1 MRHENAYEAKV
12 INKTLC
18 KETWKYKA
26 SLKFPYFFLIYFKN
40 IQNSVME
47 LEPEVVAE
55 VVGEEEEEEKA
66 EFLLNGPGEAG
77 L

>member
-1 MRHENAYEAKV
+1 LRHENAYEAKV
-12 INKTLC
+12 INKTLS

-26 SLKFPYFFLIYFKN
+26 SLKFPSFFLIYFKN

-47 LEPEVVAE
+47 LEPEVIAE

>member
-1 MRHENAYEAKV
+1 
-12 INKTLC
+12 
-18 KETWKYKA
+18 
-26 SLKFPYFFLIYFKN
+26 
-40 IQNSVME
+40 ME
-47 LEPEVVAE
+47 LEPEVIAE